1 MIFDNYTKSIVGSYL
16 TEAEDP
22 KLKVGFPDNPKDKQ
36 VYVNPKNKKRYIY
49 TGGSWR
55 LWPQGYKTP
64 SEMGALTSDQQS
76 SPGYSPASTPEPPI
90 TTKDKPTDL
99 PRSVGDIAPIVQMQT
114 AYDISAKQEWERAKE
129 EAKKSGKK
137 IPKHPGIE
145 YPGDDEEK
153 AERLTVQMIS
163 GPNYKQGF
171 DPYQQTAWVN
181 IRQKAEEAMS
191 KLDAGSSAKGLVSLV
206 SPGLAQTLEPL
217 FKTFGSAMLSG
228 AKQIVRKNLAQMYL
242 GVTPEFD
249 TSDAKAGALWN
260 AILELQPDIQE
271 KLEGLSSSQRFGEF
285 GNRIYGELD
294 NLIAAGEDPFESALN
309 ITGAQKAKDL
319 VSKQFTGG
327 PTALETSAGYLE
339 TGRKQGIY
347 K

>member
-99 PRSVGDIAPIVQMQT
+99 PRSVGDIAPIVQMQN
-114 AYDISAKQEWERAKE
+114 AYDISTQQKWERAKE
-129 EAKKSGKK
+129 EAKKSGTE
-137 IPKHPGIE
+137 IPKHPGVE

-171 DPYQQTAWVN
+171 DPYQQTAWIN
-181 IRQKAEEAMS
+181 LRTKAEELMDKASLSKIIEAMPGIDPS
-191 KLDAGSSAKGLVSLV
+191 TKQGLS
-206 SPGLAQTLEPL
+206 TLFNLTITP
-217 FKTFGSAMLSG
+217 AM
-228 AKQIVRKNLAQMYL
+228 KQNVRKNLARMYL
-242 GVTPEFD
+242 GTGVKYNPNENDADTNKLWTQLEPYLPEINTD
-249 TSDAKAGALWN
+249 P
-260 AILELQPDIQE
+260 E
-271 KLEGLSSSQRFGEF
+271 RFGEF
-285 GNRIYGELD
+285 GKRIDSELE
-294 NLIAAGEDPFESALN
+294 NLIKAGEDPFQAALN

-319 VSKQFTGG
+319 VTKQFTGG

>member
-22 KLKVGFPDNPKDKQ
+22 NLKVGFPDKPKDKQ

-64 SEMGALTSDQQS
+64 SEMGALTSVQQS

-99 PRSVGDIAPIVQMQT
+99 PRSVGDIAPIVQMQN
-114 AYDISAKQEWERAKE
+114 AYDISAEQKWERAKE
-129 EAKKSGKK
+129 EAKKSGKE
-137 IPKHPGIE
+137 IPEHPGLK

-163 GPNYKQGF
+163 GPNYKPGF
-171 DPYQQTAWVN
+171 DPYQQTAWFN
-181 IRQKAEEAMS
+181 LRKKAEELMDKASLS
-191 KLDAGSSAKGLVSLV
+191 KIIEAIPAVDETTKKGLS
-206 SPGLAQTLEPL
+206 AL
-217 FKTFGSAMLSG
+217 FNLTITPAM
-228 AKQIVRKNLAQMYL
+228 KQNVRKNLAKMYL
-242 GVTPEFD
+242 GIGEKYDPEKENVFNDKD
-249 TSDAKAGALWN
+249 TDSLWN
-260 AILELQPDIQE
+260 QLKPYLPEINTDPE
-271 KLEGLSSSQRFGEF
+271 RFGEF
-285 GNRIYGELD
+285 GQRISRELE
-294 NLIAAGEDPFESALN
+294 NLIKAGEDPFEAALK
-309 ITGAQKAKDL
+309 ITGADKAAE
-319 VSKQFTGG
+319 VVTKQFAGG
-327 PTALETSAGYLE
+327 PTGLETSAGYLE

>member
-16 TEAEDP
+16 TEAEDR

-99 PRSVGDIAPIVQMQT
+99 PRSVGDIAPIVQMQN
-114 AYDISAKQEWERAKE
+114 AYDISAKKAWERAKE
-129 EAKKSGKK
+129 EAEKSGKK
-137 IPKHPGIE
+137 IPEEPGIE
-145 YPGDDEEK
+145 YPGNDEEK

-171 DPYQQTAWVN
+171 DPYQQTAWIN
-181 IRQKAEEAMS
+181 LRTKAEELMDKASLSKIIEAMPGIDPS
-191 KLDAGSSAKGLVSLV
+191 TKQGLS
-206 SPGLAQTLEPL
+206 TLFNLTITP
-217 FKTFGSAMLSG
+217 AM
-228 AKQIVRKNLAQMYL
+228 KQNVRKNLARMYL
-242 GVTPEFD
+242 GTGAKYNPKENDADTNKLWTQLEPYLPEINTD
-249 TSDAKAGALWN
+249 P
-260 AILELQPDIQE
+260 E
-271 KLEGLSSSQRFGEF
+271 RFGEF
-285 GNRIYGELD
+285 GKRIDSELE
-294 NLIAAGEDPFESALN
+294 NLIKAGEDPFQAALN

-319 VSKQFTGG
+319 VTKQFTGG